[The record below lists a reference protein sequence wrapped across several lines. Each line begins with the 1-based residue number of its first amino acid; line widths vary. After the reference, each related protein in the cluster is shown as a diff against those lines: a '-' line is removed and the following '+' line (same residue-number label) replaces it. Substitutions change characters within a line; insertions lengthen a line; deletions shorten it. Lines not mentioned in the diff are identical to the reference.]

1 MDDLHT
7 ETSNPLDSPP
17 SVEERL
23 IEALTEE
30 MAERWRDGERP
41 RVEDYLELYP
51 QLSDQPEAALELLY
65 EEIHLRQEQGQEI
78 RAEEFLRRFPD
89 WQREV
94 HALLE
99 CHHLLAQQ
107 LAGPLF
113 PTVGETLGEFHL
125 LAELGGGAASRVF
138 LASQPSLANRPVV
151 LKLGPR
157 GGCEH
162 LSLARLQHTHIVPL
176 HSAHDFPTRRLR
188 ALCLPYFGGTTL
200 DRLLDALRDRPPG
213 QRSGRDL
220 IDALEI
226 GDRPASA
233 GWFGP
238 HHPADASRSPNKL
251 ADFLSRLSYVQAIC
265 WIAACLC
272 DGLHYAHERGLLHLD
287 LKPSNILL
295 AADGQPMLL
304 DFHLA
309 RPPVPAGA
317 IAPAWMGGT
326 PAYMP
331 PEQQAALEAVLRR
344 EKVPE
349 AIDVRADL
357 FSLGVLLYELL
368 SGKLPSEAAASA
380 IGYAS
385 PSARSLRRL
394 NPCVSVGLADVV
406 ARCLDRVPER
416 RYSSAADLATDLRRH
431 LADLPLRGVANRSWS
446 ERWRKWQRRRRH
458 DLPLLIL
465 SLTITAASVFA
476 LVHASRQSHKAQIAL
491 HDGQNYLTQR
501 RYAEALNAFKHGI
514 ALVEDLPFGSDLKQH
529 LHDRLREAECGQAI
543 HELHL
548 FRERVRPLYNAAS
561 LTEAQARTVESHC
574 RTIWEQRAAIL
585 ERLQLRPDSD
595 LERQFRTDLL
605 TDLLDVAIFA
615 ANLRVRLAGPNEAAA
630 ARQQALKILDEAEAL
645 FGPSRELRL
654 ERQILAQALNKQ
666 S

>member
-1 MDDLHT
+1 MDGLPT
-7 ETSNPLDSPP
+7 KIRNPLDLPAP
-17 SVEERL
+17 DEERL
-23 IEALTEE
+23 IEELTEE
-30 MAERWRDGERP
+30 MAQRWRDGERP
-41 RVEDYLELYP
+41 RVEEYLELYP
-51 QLSDQPEAALELLY
+51 QLGDQPEVALELLY
-65 EEIHLRQEQGQEI
+65 EEIHLRQEHGQEI

-125 LAELGGGAASRVF
+125 RAELGAGTASRVF

-176 HSAHDFPTRRLR
+176 HSAHDFSARRLR

-200 DRLLDALRDRPPG
+200 DRLLDELRDRPPG

-220 IDALEI
+220 INALESNQ
-226 GDRPASA
+226 RPVSA
-233 GWFGP
+233 GWWGP
-238 HHPADASRSPNKL
+238 NQPADAGSSPNKL
-251 ADFLSRLSYVQAIC
+251 ADFLSRLSYVQAVC

-309 RPPVPAGA
+309 RPPVPAGDV
-317 IAPAWMGGT
+317 APVWMGGT

-344 EKVPE
+344 EKVPQ
-349 AIDVRADL
+349 AVDVRADL

-368 SGKLPSEAAASA
+368 GGRLPSEPAAAA
-380 IGYAS
+380 AGYVS

-406 ARCLDRVPER
+406 ARCLSRTPER
-416 RYSSAADLATDLRRH
+416 RYSSAADLAADLRRH
-431 LADLPLRGVANRSWS
+431 LADLPLRGVATRSWS

-458 DLPLLIL
+458 ALPLLIL
-465 SLTITAASVFA
+465 SLTVMAASGFA
-476 LVHASRQSHKAQIAL
+476 LVHVSRQSHKAQIAL
-491 HDGQNYLTQR
+491 HDGQNYLAQR

-548 FRERVRPLYNAAS
+548 FRERVRPLYHAAS
-561 LTEAQARTVESHC
+561 LPEAQARTVESHC
-574 RTIWEQRAAIL
+574 RAIWEQREAIL
-585 ERLQLRPDSD
+585 ERLQPRPDSD

-615 ANLRVRLAGPNEAAA
+615 ANLRVRLAAPNEAAA
-630 ARQQALKILDEAEAL
+630 ARRQALKILDEAETL
-645 FGPSRELRL
+645 FGSSRELRR
-654 ERQILAQALNKQ
+654 ERQSVAQSLNTQ

>member
-1 MDDLHT
+1 MDDLPT
-7 ETSNPLDSPP
+7 KMRNPLGLPAPD
-17 SVEERL
+17 EERL
-23 IEALTEE
+23 IEDLAEE
-30 MAERWRDGERP
+30 MAHRWRDGERP

-51 QLSDQPEAALELLY
+51 QLRDQPEAVLELLY

-78 RAEEFLRRFPD
+78 RAEELLRRFPD

-125 LAELGGGAASRVF
+125 LAELGGGTASRVF
-138 LASQPSLANRPVV
+138 LAAQPSLANRPVV

-162 LSLARLQHTHIVPL
+162 LSLARLQHTHVVPL
-176 HSAHDFPTRRLR
+176 HSAHDFPARRLR

-220 IDALEI
+220 IDALES
-226 GDRPASA
+226 GERP
-233 GWFGP
+233 
-238 HHPADASRSPNKL
+238 HQPADAGRSQNKL
-251 ADFLSRLSYVQAIC
+251 ADLLSRLSYVQAVC
-265 WIAACLC
+265 WLAACLC

-309 RPPVPAGA
+309 RPPVPAGVV
-317 IAPAWMGGT
+317 APVWMGGT

-344 EKVPE
+344 DKVPV
-349 AIDVRADL
+349 AVDVRADL

-368 SGKLPSEAAASA
+368 GGKLPSEAAATA
-380 IGYAS
+380 VGYVS
-385 PSARSLRRL
+385 PPARSLRRL

-406 ARCLDRVPER
+406 TRCLSRDPER

-458 DLPLLIL
+458 ALPLLIL
-465 SLTITAASVFA
+465 SLTITAASGFA
-476 LVHASRQSHKAQIAL
+476 LVHASRQSHKAQLAL
-491 HDGQNYLTQR
+491 HDGQDYLAQR

-529 LHDRLREAECGQAI
+529 LHDRLREAECGQAV

-561 LTEAQARTVESHC
+561 LPEAQARTVELHC
-574 RTIWEQRAAIL
+574 RAIWEQREAIL
-585 ERLQLRPDSD
+585 ERLQPRPDSD

-615 ANLRVRLAGPNEAAA
+615 ANLRVRLAAPDEAAA
-630 ARQQALKILDEAEAL
+630 ARKQALKILDEAEAL
-645 FGPSRELRL
+645 LGPSHELRR
-654 ERQILAQALNKQ
+654 ERQILAQALNRQ
-666 S
+666 L

>member
-1 MDDLHT
+1 MADLPT
-7 ETSNPLDSPP
+7 KMRNCLDSPP
-17 SVEERL
+17 SDEEQL
-23 IEALTEE
+23 IEDLTEE
-30 MAERWRDGERP
+30 MAQRWRDGERP

-51 QLSDQPEAALELLY
+51 QLRDQPEAALELLY
-65 EEIHLRQEQGQEI
+65 EEIHLRQEQGEEI
-78 RAEEFLRRFPD
+78 RAKEFLKRFPD
-89 WQREV
+89 WQQEV

-113 PTVGETLGEFHL
+113 PTVGETLGEFRL

-138 LASQPSLANRPVV
+138 LAAQPSLANRPVV
-151 LKLGPR
+151 LKLGPH

-176 HSAHDFPTRRLR
+176 HSAHDFPARLLR

-200 DRLLDALRDRPPG
+200 DRLLDALRDRPPS

-220 IDALEI
+220 IDALQNGE
-226 GDRPASA
+226 R
-233 GWFGP
+233 W
-238 HHPADASRSPNKL
+238 ADAGRSPNKL
-251 ADFLSRLSYVQAIC
+251 ADFLGRLSYVQTVC

-317 IAPAWMGGT
+317 VAPVWMGGT

-331 PEQQAALEAVLRR
+331 PEQRAALEAVLRR

-349 AIDVRADL
+349 AVDVRADL

-368 SGKLPSEAAASA
+368 GGRLPSEPAATA
-380 IGYAS
+380 GHVQ

-394 NPCVSVGLADVV
+394 NPCVTVGLADVV
-406 ARCLDRVPER
+406 ARCLSRDPER

-431 LADLPLRGVANRSWS
+431 LADLPLHGVANRSWS

-458 DLPLLIL
+458 ALPLLIL
-465 SLTITAASVFA
+465 SLTVTAASAFA

-491 HDGQNYLTQR
+491 HDGQDYLAQR

-548 FRERVRPLYNAAS
+548 FRQRVRPLYNDAS
-561 LTEAQARTVESHC
+561 LPEAQARTVESHC
-574 RTIWEQRAAIL
+574 RAIWQQREAIL
-585 ERLQLRPDSD
+585 ERLQPRPDSD

-615 ANLRVRLAGPNEAAA
+615 ANLRVRLAAPNEAAA
-630 ARQQALKILDEAEAL
+630 ARRQALKILDEAEAL
-645 FGPSRELRL
+645 FGPSRELRR
-654 ERQILAQALNKQ
+654 ERQSLAQALNKQ

>member
-1 MDDLHT
+1 MYELPVKMRNSLDLPAPDR
-7 ETSNPLDSPP
+7 EQ
-17 SVEERL
+17 L
-23 IEALTEE
+23 IEDLTEE

-51 QLSDQPEAALELLY
+51 QLRDPPEAALELLY
-65 EEIHLRQEQGQEI
+65 EEIHLRQEHGQEI
-78 RAEEFLRRFPD
+78 RAEEFLSRFPA

-113 PTVGETLGEFHL
+113 PMVGETLGEFHL
-125 LAELGGGAASRVF
+125 LAELGDGAASRVF
-138 LASQPSLANRPVV
+138 LAAQPSLANRPVV

-176 HSAHDFPTRRLR
+176 HSAHDFPSRRLR

-200 DRLLDALRDRPPG
+200 DRVLEALRDRPPS

-220 IDALEI
+220 IDALKSGEQPV
-226 GDRPASA
+226 DA
-233 GWFGP
+233 G
-238 HHPADASRSPNKL
+238 RSPNNL
-251 ADFLSRLSYVQAIC
+251 ADFLSRLSYVQAVC

-317 IAPAWMGGT
+317 AAPVWMGGT
-326 PAYMP
+326 PAYMA

-349 AIDVRADL
+349 AVDVRADL
-357 FSLGVLLYELL
+357 FSLGLLLYELL
-368 SGKLPSEAAASA
+368 GGKLPSEPAASVA
-380 IGYAS
+380 GHVPS
-385 PSARSLRRL
+385 PARSLRRL
-394 NPCVSVGLADVV
+394 NTCISVGLADVV
-406 ARCLDRVPER
+406 ARCLNRAPER
-416 RYSSAADLATDLRRH
+416 RYSSAADLASDLRRH
-431 LADLPLRGVANRSWS
+431 FADLPLRGVANRSWS

-458 DLPLLIL
+458 ALPLLIL
-465 SLTITAASVFA
+465 SLTITAASGFA
-476 LVHASRQSHKAQIAL
+476 LVHVSRQSHKAQIAL

-514 ALVEDLPFGSDLKQH
+514 ALVEDLPLGSDLKQH

-561 LTEAQARTVESHC
+561 LPEAQARTVESHC
-574 RTIWEQRAAIL
+574 RAIWEQREAIL

-605 TDLLDVAIFA
+605 TDLLDVAICA
-615 ANLRVRLAGPNEAAA
+615 ANLRVRLAAPNEAAA
-630 ARQQALKILDEAEAL
+630 RREALKILDEAQAL
-645 FGPSRELRL
+645 FGPSHELRR
-654 ERQILAQALNKQ
+654 ERQMLAQALNKQ